1 MSEWVELR
9 LRAPARDYAKLE
21 SVLEGLGASAI
32 TTSEG
37 DTEVFGEPGVPN
49 DREWET
55 FTVTALFEA
64 TADRDDLL
72 ARLAPFIAPDANPV
86 FTELVEQSWAD
97 SWKDHWQ
104 PQGFANDLWVC
115 PTWCEPPPEARHVL
129 RLDPGRAFGTGTHET
144 TALCLDWL
152 AGEAGI
158 GGARVID
165 YGCGSGI
172 LALAA
177 ACFGASYV
185 DAVDIDDD
193 ALTVARENIALNGYA
208 DRIRVG
214 RPENLLEQAAD
225 ALIANI
231 LEAPLLALSPRFAR
245 LVPHGGRIALSGLLT
260 TQVPHVL
267 AAYEGNF
274 AMDAPRVRGDWALLC
289 GTRR

>member
-1 MSEWVELR
+1 MSEWLEVRCRVLAKDYLR
-9 LRAPARDYAKLE
+9 LEAALE
-21 SVLEGLGASAI
+21 KLGASAI

-37 DTEVFGEPGVPN
+37 DSEMFGEPGVPN
-49 DREWET
+49 DHEWQV
-55 FTVTALFEA
+55 FTLTALFEA
-64 TADRDDLL
+64 GVERAAISKRVKAILGADVE
-72 ARLAPFIAPDANPV
+72 PTY
-86 FTELVEQSWAD
+86 TELEDQSWAD

-104 PQGFANDLWVC
+104 PQRFANDLWVC
-115 PTWCEPPPEARHVL
+115 PTWCEPPAEARHVL
-129 RLDPGRAFGTGTHET
+129 RLDPGRAFGTGSHET

-152 AGEAGI
+152 AAEPGLV
-158 GGARVID
+158 GARVID

-177 ACFGASYV
+177 ACFGASYI

-193 ALTVARENIALNGYA
+193 ALVVARENIDLNGHA
-208 DRIRVG
+208 ERIRVG
-214 RPENLLEQAAD
+214 RPDGVLEQAAD
-225 ALIANI
+225 VLIANI

-267 AAYEGNF
+267 AAYEASF
-274 AMDAPRVRGDWALLC
+274 AMEAPRVRGDWALLC